1 MLLNKSK
8 WDKKNIFYLNASAAV
23 FRLQRHSMHGAW
35 KHYLKKSLDAQD
47 FCMLCFFFSPSS
59 FLFSSVKSFSAY
71 NFWNVKHMLGCSVA
85 QVPLQQP
92 LLTLYQ
98 SQFSLW
104 SPAFCPSP
112 ACCRGDASST
122 ACSSG
127 QGLLWR
133 VFAWGL
139 ATLGIHPWAALIIR
153 VFNRCLNTQ
162 FDPTG
167 GPTESSVSGYNLV
180 AVSRFRSER
189 HTWVLP
195 SRDL

>member
-1 MLLNKSK
+1 MQTLLFS
-8 WDKKNIFYLNASAAV
+8 DYTVIA
-23 FRLQRHSMHGAW
+23 
-35 KHYLKKSLDAQD
+35 
-47 FCMLCFFFSPSS
+47 CMGLRNTTLRRVLMPKTFIHCWGFFLPPS

-71 NFWNVKHMLGCSVA
+71 NFRNVKHMLGCSVA

-98 SQFSLW
+98 SQTSLW
-104 SPAFCPSP
+104 SPAFCLSP

-127 QGLLWR
+127 PALLWCA
-133 VFAWGL
+133 FARSP
-139 ATLGIHPWAALIIR
+139 ATLSIHPWAALVIG
-153 VFNRCLNTQ
+153 VFNHCLNTQ

-167 GPTESSVSGYNLV
+167 GPTDSSGSGYNLD
-180 AVSRFRSER
+180 AVSRLRSER

-195 SRDL
+195 SCDL

>member
-1 MLLNKSK
+1 MQTLQFSDYNV
-8 WDKKNIFYLNASAAV
+8 IACM
-23 FRLQRHSMHGAW
+23 RLRSTTLRRILMART
-35 KHYLKKSLDAQD
+35 SV
-47 FCMLCFFFSPSS
+47 CCFFFFF

-98 SQFSLW
+98 SQNSLW

-112 ACCRGDASST
+112 ACCRGDAASA

-127 QGLLWR
+127 QGLLWC
-133 VFAWGL
+133 VFAWGP
-139 ATLGIHPWAALIIR
+139 ATLAIHPWAALAVR
-153 VFNRCLNTQ
+153 VCNHHLNTQ

-167 GPTESSVSGYNLV
+167 GPTDSVSGYNLV
-180 AVSRFRSER
+180 AISGSRSER

-195 SRDL
+195 SSDL

>member
-1 MLLNKSK
+1 MQ
-8 WDKKNIFYLNASAAV
+8 A
-23 FRLQRHSMHGAW
+23 LQFSDYNVIA
-35 KHYLKKSLDAQD
+35 
-47 FCMLCFFFSPSS
+47 CMGLGNTTLRRALMPRTFVCCLFFFPLFLS
-59 FLFSSVKSFSAY
+59 FFSSVKSFSAY

-98 SQFSLW
+98 SQISLW

-139 ATLGIHPWAALIIR
+139 AALGIHPWAALVVR

-180 AVSRFRSER
+180 AISRFRSER